1 MKLPQTKR
9 LIFLVGVVFLAL
21 AVFQFLSVPSQRQR
35 IAAAESEFMV
45 VRQKNERLSE
55 ILSEVKT
62 IESNLEVV
70 RQALPAADD
79 VPALIMQLEQV
90 AKQSGVGVQHLGFGG
105 GEAETT
111 PRASEASQEGEG
123 VEGAVEKKI
132 SLTAVVTG
140 SYGALQTFL
149 RNLESTSRV
158 VNVTNFRF
166 SPGQQ
171 KGLPADGQEEGAALS
186 VTLGLEAF
194 YLAEV
199 EEPAPETPL
208 TLDTGSKEYIELI
221 RKVKVLRVYRS
232 EVE

>member
-1 MKLPQTKR
+1 MKLPQTKW

-111 PRASEASQEGEG
+111 PRASEASREGEG

-171 KGLPADGQEEGAALS
+171 KEEGAALS

-199 EEPAPETPL
+199 EELAPETPL
-208 TLDTGSKEYIELI
+208 TLDTGSKEYIDLI
-221 RKVKVLRVYRS
+221 RKVKALRVYKG
-232 EVE
+232 EIIE